1 MSPHYLS
8 VLLQIAPM
16 MHYRS
21 LLTDEEMND
30 ILSQETVEEKNDVFL
45 DLMETR
51 NPGEQIHSEPSFT
64 AGD

>member
-1 MSPHYLS
+1 
-8 VLLQIAPM
+8 

-51 NPGEQIHSEPSFT
+51 NPGEQIYKCSSSVS
-64 AGD
+64 GGKG

>member
-1 MSPHYLS
+1 
-8 VLLQIAPM
+8 

-51 NPGEQIHSEPSFT
+51 NPGAQSIRINFLSNILILLK
-64 AGD
+64 